1 MTFNGMM
8 ATVDDDYCFS
18 QLEQCW
24 YLVSQ
29 LSRAITYKLQ
39 ILQFLTGL
47 HQGRR
52 QHQKLSAALWFTSLC
67 VMQSCLALHVTHSH
81 CHQAQSSASWGQKN
95 SHSPNDY
102 PKYYHPM
109 TIKPWRV
116 PRSQAK
122 ELCLGQAS
130 AWRAGW
136 KEAHLA
142 TAICKSSQQ
151 S

>member
-1 MTFNGMM
+1 MTFNGMI
-8 ATVDDDYCFS
+8 ATAEDDYCFF
-18 QLEQCW
+18 QLEQRC

-29 LSRAITYKLQ
+29 LSRAVTSKLQ
-39 ILQFLTGL
+39 ILQFLTRL

-52 QHQKLSAALWFTSLC
+52 QHQKLSVLC
-67 VMQSCLALHVTHSH
+67 DLHHCVTQSCLALHVTHSH
-81 CHQAQSSASWGQKN
+81 CHHAQPSAYCRQKYSYRLN
-95 SHSPNDY
+95 NY

-109 TIKPWRV
+109 TTKPWRV

-130 AWRAGW
+130 ACKAGW
-136 KEAHLA
+136 KEAHKA
-142 TAICKSSQQ
+142 TAICKSSGQ